1 MHFDCTE
8 LRRGPVGTICLA
20 HNYCLPAME
29 PNVRGVVQR
38 IYYSKSLYK
47 IFMQRLPKRLGAQM
61 RRGANSVKRMLCGM
75 LAGVHIL
82 ALVLPVSI
90 SANAQGLPDLGDSSD
105 AVISAQQERTIGK
118 RIMLEIRGDRAFVE
132 DAELSDYISSLGNK
146 MIAASRGSTNDNR
159 RDFEFF
165 LLNDESINA
174 FALLGGFVAIHSG
187 LVLTTANESELA
199 GVMGHE
205 IAHILQ
211 RHQSRGADEQRKNA
225 PLQLAMLAGAIIAAR
240 SNSSSSSQAT
250 EAIVASSAALSYQN
264 QLNYTRDF
272 EREADRIGIQV
283 MSRANFDPQ
292 GMPGFFERMLR
303 ANRHNDG
310 KTPGYLRTHPL
321 TTERIAEMQDRVAS
335 MRAAGKRPAG
345 ESSAS
350 FSSAESSGSVPDSVE
365 YKLARAKV
373 RVMSMSPFEAVNYF
387 KTEIAASTILRN
399 RADAYGLTL
408 ALMLSRQF
416 AAAEK
421 ELAGIRNWG
430 GSGGTAGH
438 PWIENLAA
446 QIKSGE
452 GKFDEALA
460 IYKTA
465 MKNFPGQRALMYG
478 YIETL
483 YESGQIDAA
492 LAAANEQ
499 IKSIS
504 DDPRYY
510 ELAAKGYERKNKHL
524 AEHRAIGEA
533 YFRRD
538 NLIGAIQQFE
548 IATKAKDGDFY
559 ESSAVESRLR
569 ELKIAFRSRPLL
581 PGEKRDKELDKELDK
596 EMGKEP
602 ASLAMPKSAAPKPA
616 PFRSVVPN
624 PTALSPLSRDVVPR

>member
-1 MHFDCTE
+1 M
-8 LRRGPVGTICLA
+8 LSSVNP
-20 HNYCLPAME
+20 
-29 PNVRGVVQR
+29 
-38 IYYSKSLYK
+38 
-47 IFMQRLPKRLGAQM
+47 
-61 RRGANSVKRMLCGM
+61 VKRMLCGI
-75 LAGVHIL
+75 LASVHIL
-82 ALVLPVSI
+82 ALVLPVSTG
-90 SANAQGLPDLGDSSD
+90 ANAQGLPDLGDSSD
-105 AVISAQQERTIGK
+105 AVISAKQERTIGK

-187 LVLTTANESELA
+187 LVLTTTNESELA

-283 MSRANFDPQ
+283 MSRASFDPQ

-335 MRAAGKRPAG
+335 MRTANKQ
-345 ESSAS
+345 SSAS
-350 FSSAESSGSVPDSVE
+350 FSNVEASGSVPDSVE
-365 YKLARAKV
+365 YKLARAKL

-387 KTEIAASTILRN
+387 KTEISASTILRN

-408 ALMLSRQF
+408 ALTLSRQF

-430 GSGGTAGH
+430 GSGGIVGH

-446 QIKSGE
+446 QIKSGQ
-452 GKFDEALA
+452 GKFDEALV

-483 YESGQIDAA
+483 YESGQVDAA

-499 IKSIS
+499 LKMIS

-510 ELAAKGYERKNKHL
+510 ELAAKGYERKNRHL

-538 NLIGAIQQFE
+538 NLMGAIQQFE
-548 IATKAKDGDFY
+548 IAAKAKDGDFY

-581 PGEKRDKELDKELDK
+581 PGEKRDQELDKELDK
-596 EMGKEP
+596 ELGKEP
-602 ASLAMPKSAAPKPA
+602 SSFAAPKSAAPKFPI
-616 PFRSVVPN
+616 FRATAPN
-624 PTALSPLSRDVVPR
+624 PSALPSPSRDVVPR

>member
-1 MHFDCTE
+1 
-8 LRRGPVGTICLA
+8 
-20 HNYCLPAME
+20 
-29 PNVRGVVQR
+29 
-38 IYYSKSLYK
+38 
-47 IFMQRLPKRLGAQM
+47 
-61 RRGANSVKRMLCGM
+61 ML
-75 LAGVHIL
+75 VSITIL
-82 ALVLPVSI
+82 ALTLP
-90 SANAQGLPDLGDSSD
+90 ANAQGLPDLGDSSD

-132 DAELSDYISSLGNK
+132 DAELADYISALGNR

-174 FALLGGFVAIHSG
+174 FALLGGFVAIHAG
-187 LVLTTANESELA
+187 LFLTTTSESELA

-225 PLQLAMLAGAIIAAR
+225 PLQLAMLAGAILAAR
-240 SNSSSSSQAT
+240 SNSSSSGQAT

-272 EREADRIGIQV
+272 EREADRLGLLV
-283 MSRANFDPQ
+283 MSQAGFDPQ

-335 MRAAGKRPAG
+335 MDFSAKRAPSTSNAT
-345 ESSAS
+345 
-350 FSSAESSGSVPDSVE
+350 FSTATTKGSVPDSVE
-365 YKLARAKV
+365 YKLAHAKL
-373 RVMSMSPFEAVNYF
+373 RVMGMSPFEAVNFF
-387 KTEIAASTILRN
+387 KGQIAASTVMRN

-408 ALMLSRQF
+408 ALMQSRQF

-421 ELAGIRNWG
+421 ELATIRNWG
-430 GSGGTAGH
+430 GSGNTSGH

-452 GKFDEALA
+452 RKFDDALA

-465 MKNFPGQRALMYG
+465 MKTFPGNRALSYG

-483 YESGQIDAA
+483 YEAGQIDAA
-492 LAAANEQ
+492 LLAAIEQ
-499 IKSIS
+499 IKNSA
-504 DDPRYY
+504 DDPRLY
-510 ELAAKGYERKNKHL
+510 ELAGKGYERKGKRL
-524 AEHRAIGEA
+524 AQHKAIGEA
-533 YFRRD
+533 YHRRG
-538 NLIGAIQQFE
+538 NLMGAIQQFE
-548 IATKAKDGDFY
+548 IAVKAKDGDFY
-559 ESSAVESRLR
+559 ESSGAESRLR
-569 ELKIAFRSRPLL
+569 ELKLEFRNRPLL

-596 EMGKEP
+596 EWGKERP
-602 ASLAMPKSAAPKPA
+602 AFVPPKSTAIQRPA
-616 PFRSVVPN
+616 RNVF
-624 PTALSPLSRDVVPR
+624 PR

>member
-1 MHFDCTE
+1 MSN
-8 LRRGPVGTICLA
+8 RRFHSASPLQRTLCAILVGTT
-20 HNYCLPAME
+20 
-29 PNVRGVVQR
+29 
-38 IYYSKSLYK
+38 
-47 IFMQRLPKRLGAQM
+47 
-61 RRGANSVKRMLCGM
+61 
-75 LAGVHIL
+75 IL
-82 ALVLPVSI
+82 ACVLPLPLVAQS
-90 SANAQGLPDLGDSSD
+90 QGLPDLGDSSD
-105 AVISAQQERTIGK
+105 AVISAVQERTIGK

-132 DAELSDYISSLGNK
+132 DAELSDYISSIGNK

-187 LVLTTANESELA
+187 LVLTTTTESELA

-225 PLQLAMLAGAIIAAR
+225 PLQLAMLAGAILAAR

-272 EREADRIGIQV
+272 EREADRLGLLV
-283 MSRANFDPQ
+283 MSQAGFDPQ

-321 TTERIAEMQDRVAS
+321 TTERIAEMQDRVATLGNGS
-335 MRAAGKRPAG
+335 NGGNGGNGSNASKRA
-345 ESSAS
+345 SSSGGAS
-350 FSSAESSGSVPDSVE
+350 FSAEGRGSVPDSVE
-365 YKLARAKV
+365 YKLARAKL
-373 RVMSMSPFEAVNYF
+373 RVLSMSPFEAVSYF
-387 KTEIAASTILRN
+387 RNEMAASTIMRN

-408 ALMLSRQF
+408 ALTQSRQF

-430 GSGGTAGH
+430 GGASGNIGH

-452 GKFDEALA
+452 RKFDEALA

-465 MKNFPGQRALMYG
+465 MKTFPGQRALQYG

-483 YESGQIDAA
+483 YEAGQIDAA
-492 LAAANEQ
+492 LLAANEQ
-499 IKSIS
+499 LKNIS
-504 DDPRYY
+504 DDPRFY
-510 ELAAKGYERKNKHL
+510 ELAAKGYERKNKRL
-524 AEHRAIGEA
+524 AEHKAIGEA

-548 IATKAKDGDFY
+548 IAVKAKDGDFY
-559 ESSAVESRLR
+559 ESSGAESRLR
-569 ELKIAFRSRPLL
+569 ELKIAFRNRPLL
-581 PGEKRDKELDKELDK
+581 PGEKRDKELDKELEK
-596 EMGKEP
+596 ELGKEP
-602 ASLAMPKSAAPKPA
+602 SSYTPPKAATAKFSTSPSTP
-616 PFRSVVPN
+616 P
-624 PTALSPLSRDVVPR
+624 PTAQPATRDAFKR